1 MNSYQ
6 HSYRQ
11 NKTNSKILLPSL
23 SFLSSPLYLFKLSS
37 LSLSPFSPPSLS
49 VSVESKPDLIFAEG
63 VLDDLWNRNTVGS
76 ACVQLICETETDA
89 GAEANKTQ
97 RAGRCVSATSHVQK
111 ERITLMSIRAK
122 LLLSSATFSGK
133 KMPDEEHGLK
143 MSTCIGLL
151 WFACNT
157 SRAYSMLC
165 SLIPL
170 HPFGVICSEK
180 CCSVQSGWH

>member
-1 MNSYQ
+1 MNYYQ

-111 ERITLMSIRAK
+111 ERIALMSIRAK
-122 LLLSSATFSGK
+122 QKWLSSATFSGE

-143 MSTCIGLL
+143 MSLK
-151 WFACNT
+151 A
-157 SRAYSMLC
+157 MLRYVHRTALVC
-165 SLIPL
+165 L
-170 HPFGVICSEK
+170 
-180 CCSVQSGWH
+180 